1 MPTSTFRD
9 PGTGRAFSFKHDKG
23 LTPDQLQAL
32 ANEKR
37 FEGLKREGNL
47 VTRNLAIGVDT
58 IQQYGF
64 GSTLE
69 GIGKSFDLKT
79 LEEIGANI
87 VEEQKGQKEDRL
99 RFAPKS
105 EGFVP
110 YVTEMA
116 AQSAPISA
124 VGLAGAAAGAK
135 AGAVIGAGFG
145 GAGAAPGA
153 VIGGIVGGVGAM
165 IPFFYGGNRERQ
177 KEAIER
183 GYRTE
188 VDEGAALLTAIPQA
202 ALDSILNLFVVSK
215 VGRAFVPAAIQ
226 KGGGIFTRVAKGTT
240 TGVLTETPTE
250 LGQQVLERYQ
260 AGLPMNT
267 PEAIEEYKAAA
278 AGGAILGG
286 ILGGGSASISRSTN
300 VETDVEEDPDKTEE
314 EKEKEDQERVDELD
328 EEIGGGEEQIFK
340 VEYTDPDTNEKLVT
354 QVAAT
359 SFEEARG
366 FVAEDTGANPNT
378 IALAPETTPE
388 PEPAPEPDPEP
399 EPEEEPAPEPD
410 PIPEPE
416 EERIPEPSE
425 GVEDEPDFE
434 DEPEPITVIVPDPIP
449 EPEPKPKSKP
459 KPNPKNMR
467 QTVKDALAIK
477 NILPYFRV
485 DPETREPI
493 DQPIVD
499 NDVGAERV
507 GVQATAQ
514 EISEKFSD
522 QQILDIGSIAR
533 ERGAFRGEKTRGR
546 LNKLTN
552 LQSRIRRN
560 KRQESYVPTDLDRE
574 LEAIAPRGEIIETR
588 EQVKAIVERF
598 RPLAQKLGFDIVNNS
613 DIDYGHYSGRKNL
626 IEINI
631 KALFDAVTQGGRDT
645 GLGSNYI
652 VSVMR
657 EEIIH
662 GAMAQ
667 VIRKKGLNQ
676 TTWYTDLG
684 KSLTKAQRKA
694 LGDNYD
700 VERMYDPEEVDYG
713 YGSEYARAVVQ
724 QLLYGNDTQ
733 SYTQPGSA
741 LEKVKSL
748 IKSTQAYITKALKT
762 LAPKNADAAAIIAET
777 ADLLLESDPNAK
789 LTNQKTVAL
798 SKFLLRQERVNE
810 VEGKKIE
817 AEGKKIEEEVD
828 EFFEED
834 PESTFPQATAA
845 PTPQGELGSVNLTEK
860 EIRFFESFFDN
871 QANREEILDEVPSL
885 RIVDGILSIDPA
897 DIDNLRNFVDEV
909 GRRDGLSKVP
919 PRLKTFKFY
928 KPFFT
933 QASES
938 PDLSTAAPTPV
949 SAETVAESGKPPSKR
964 KKAKEEITTVDRY
977 LKTISSLLRSIH
989 PRLSI
994 LVDKYYNDIDS
1005 KVLGYMTK
1013 TKPFFEKINKIKNK
1027 KDKKRLTQL
1036 ITYSRSLERDPK
1048 QGELRIKERDLLLR
1062 KYGMYN
1068 DFHLRVRVTL
1078 NKVRTELVN
1087 AGYEPGNLE
1096 DYFPRK
1102 ILDLKKVKEYFGDTV
1117 KKPFSKFIS
1126 ELNFVTEARQLVVS
1140 QPENKDL
1147 KGPDL
1152 VILVHGK
1159 LEELSETHN
1168 KPEMA
1173 LDFDTVKKLLPLEQG
1188 VILKLGDKKT
1198 LEIESMLFDQFMR
1211 RGLYTNYSKGLSNLK
1226 RRSIDI
1232 IPDELMDAYAAPG
1245 ESFESYVY
1253 GATQAIETSRLIGRR
1268 FILNAEGSK
1277 AETASE
1283 LARELR
1289 ELENSGAITPEETET
1304 AYDVFRVI
1312 LTPQGKEEKLFS
1324 GLRAASYFTLL
1335 VEFTSTLSQVFD
1347 MPFIMA
1353 RAGVD
1358 NTFKALLS
1366 QKLGVDLLGID
1377 SKRVSEEFRDPLF
1390 MDKAV
1395 RLGLKVTGFTRMDQ
1409 FMKETNITANF
1420 MRFKKIA
1427 RAAANTPNGRR
1438 FRAEMEFMGFND
1450 AEIIKLKAA
1459 LQKGDSN
1466 NALVRLALFS
1476 RLSETQPT
1484 SKARMPLKQA
1494 ENPNTRL
1501 LYTMKSFLVNQLN
1514 LTNDLYIQQMKNGT
1528 RQQKA
1533 EAFLNL
1539 SKLIVFMAMVGMP
1552 VDMLKDLIAGRL
1564 GYLPDYAVN
1573 NSLRIFGISKYS
1585 AYKIKRDGVGAFAL
1599 NYFQP
1604 VALQQFVDITKS
1616 VQQLAEGTPVERTK
1630 LMTLAPMSDVLNRMF
1645 GFTKQKEQREFKRR
1659 IKKGERPFF
1668 TPPGAL

>member
-1 MPTSTFRD
+1 MD
-9 PGTGRAFSFKHDKG
+9 P
-23 LTPDQLQAL
+23 LT
-32 ANEKR
+32 
-37 FEGLKREGNL
+37 
-47 VTRNLAIGVDT
+47 
-58 IQQYGF
+58 
-64 GSTLE
+64 
-69 GIGKSFDLKT
+69 
-79 LEEIGANI
+79 
-87 VEEQKGQKEDRL
+87 
-99 RFAPKS
+99 
-105 EGFVP
+105 
-110 YVTEMA
+110 
-116 AQSAPISA
+116 
-124 VGLAGAAAGAK
+124 
-135 AGAVIGAGFG
+135 
-145 GAGAAPGA
+145 
-153 VIGGIVGGVGAM
+153 
-165 IPFFYGGNRERQ
+165 
-177 KEAIER
+177 
-183 GYRTE
+183 
-188 VDEGAALLTAIPQA
+188 
-202 ALDSILNLFVVSK
+202 DSILAGTPLGDVATDEEVNQNFSDGQLQSAIIAGIRTDVVVK
-215 VGRAFVPAAIQ
+215 PNVTRTTQ
-226 KGGGIFTRVAKGTT
+226 KKHRRVA
-240 TGVLTETPTE
+240 
-250 LGQQVLERYQ
+250 Q
-260 AGLPMNT
+260 ALVNR
-267 PEAIEEYKAAA
+267 I
-278 AGGAILGG
+278 
-286 ILGGGSASISRSTN
+286 
-300 VETDVEEDPDKTEE
+300 
-314 EKEKEDQERVDELD
+314 
-328 EEIGGGEEQIFK
+328 
-340 VEYTDPDTNEKLVT
+340 DT
-354 QVAAT
+354 
-359 SFEEARG
+359 R
-366 FVAEDTGANPNT
+366 
-378 IALAPETTPE
+378 IR
-388 PEPAPEPDPEP
+388 
-399 EPEEEPAPEPD
+399 
-410 PIPEPE
+410 
-416 EERIPEPSE
+416 EER
-425 GVEDEPDFE
+425 
-434 DEPEPITVIVPDPIP
+434 
-449 EPEPKPKSKP
+449 
-459 KPNPKNMR
+459 
-467 QTVKDALAIK
+467 
-477 NILPYFRV
+477 
-485 DPETREPI
+485 
-493 DQPIVD
+493 
-499 NDVGAERV
+499 
-507 GVQATAQ
+507 
-514 EISEKFSD
+514 
-522 QQILDIGSIAR
+522 
-533 ERGAFRGEKTRGR
+533 
-546 LNKLTN
+546 
-552 LQSRIRRN
+552 
-560 KRQESYVPTDLDRE
+560 YVPTDLDKE
-574 LEAIAPRGEIIETR
+574 LEAIAPRGEIITTP
-588 EQVKAIVERF
+588 EQIEAIVDKF
-598 RPLAQKLGFDIVNNS
+598 RPIAAKLGFKIEFT
-613 DIDYGHYSGRKNL
+613 GRAGAGG
-626 IEINI
+626 
-631 KALFDAVTQGGRDT
+631 ALFDPDDNAVKVNVKKLFDRVTQGGDKRPT
-645 GLGSNYI
+645 GTGSNYI

-662 GAMAQ
+662 GAMDR
-667 VIRKKGLNQ
+667 VLIKKGIDMLR
-676 TTWYTDLG
+676 WYTDLG
-684 KSLTKAQRKA
+684 RSLTDAQRKA
-694 LGDNYD
+694 LNDNYKI
-700 VERMYDPEEVDYG
+700 EGGSYARRGQKNFG
-713 YGSEYARAVVQ
+713 YGAEYARAVVQ

-733 SYTQPGSA
+733 SFTQPGSA

-762 LAPKNADAAAIIAET
+762 LAPKNEEAAAIIAET
-777 ADLLLESDPNAK
+777 ADLLLKSDPNAK

-798 SKFLLRQERVNE
+798 SKFFLRQ
-810 VEGKKIE
+810 K
-817 AEGKKIEEEVD
+817 
-828 EFFEED
+828 
-834 PESTFPQATAA
+834 
-845 PTPQGELGSVNLTEK
+845 
-860 EIRFFESFFDN
+860 
-871 QANREEILDEVPSL
+871 QANKASGVATSG
-885 RIVDGILSIDPA
+885 VDPA
-897 DIDNLRNFVDEV
+897 I
-909 GRRDGLSKVP
+909 
-919 PRLKTFKFY
+919 
-928 KPFFT
+928 
-933 QASES
+933 ES
-938 PDLSTAAPTPV
+938 APDLATAAPTPV
-949 SAETVAESGKPPSKR
+949 SAETVAESDKPPSQR
-964 KKAKEEITTVDRY
+964 KGKEEITTVDRY
-977 LKTISSLLRSIH
+977 LKTISSLLRSMH
-989 PRLSI
+989 PRLAL

-1027 KDKKRLTQL
+1027 KDRKRLTQL
-1036 ITYSRSLERDPK
+1036 IYYSRSLERDPE

-1087 AGYEPGNLE
+1087 AGYEPGNLD

-1117 KKPFSKFIS
+1117 KKPFSKFIT
-1126 ELNFVTEARQLVVS
+1126 ELNFVTNARQLVVAAR
-1140 QPENKDL
+1140 
-1147 KGPDL
+1147 KGS
-1152 VILVHGK
+1152 GK
-1159 LEELSETHN
+1159 EPFSAAELAVEVEKKLRAMSLSLE

-1173 LDFDTVKKLLPLEQG
+1173 LDFDTVKKLLPLDQG

-1232 IPDELMDAYAAPG
+1232 IPPELMDAYASPG
-1245 ESFESYVY
+1245 EAFESYVY

-1268 FILNAEGSK
+1268 FILDGGGDK
-1277 AETASE
+1277 AERASE

-1289 ELENSGAITPEETET
+1289 ELENSGEITPEDTET

-1312 LTPQGKEEKLFS
+1312 LTPQGKESKFFS

-1347 MPFIMA
+1347 LPFIMA

-1358 NTFKALLS
+1358 NTFKALIS

-1494 ENPNTRL
+1494 ENPDTRL

-1585 AYKIKRDGVGAFAL
+1585 AYKIKRDGFGSFAL

-1616 VQQLAEGTPVERTK
+1616 FQQLAEGTPVERTK

-1659 IKKGERPFF
+1659 LKEGERPFF